1 MKKDKKYTCL
11 ESFIEDNIVYFRDI
25 GCPSPYVIGARGAV
39 RWSCTAI
46 VARGVGAPEARGF

>member
-39 RWSCTAI
+39 R
-46 VARGVGAPEARGF
+46 R